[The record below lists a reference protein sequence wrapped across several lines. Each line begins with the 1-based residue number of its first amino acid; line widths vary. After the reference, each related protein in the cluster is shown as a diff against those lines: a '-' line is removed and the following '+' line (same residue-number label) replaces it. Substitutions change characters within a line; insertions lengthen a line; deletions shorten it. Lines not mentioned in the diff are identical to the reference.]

1 MISICFVTQDGQETL
16 LTGDSGSVMEL
27 AAQNGVAGIDG
38 ECGGV
43 CSCATCHVYLSEED
57 VNKVEP
63 ASDFE
68 KDMLEL
74 TEDVKSTSRLS
85 CQIPL
90 TEDINGIR
98 LKVAR

>member
-1 MISICFVTQDGQETL
+1 MISIRFVTQDGEKTE

-27 AAQNGVAGIDG
+27 AAQNGIAGIDG

-57 VNKVEP
+57 MQKVDAP
-63 ASDFE
+63 SDFE
-68 KDMLEL
+68 RDMLEL
-74 TEDVKSTSRLS
+74 TEDVQPTSRLS
-85 CQIPL
+85 CQLPL
-90 TEDINGIR
+90 TQEINGIT